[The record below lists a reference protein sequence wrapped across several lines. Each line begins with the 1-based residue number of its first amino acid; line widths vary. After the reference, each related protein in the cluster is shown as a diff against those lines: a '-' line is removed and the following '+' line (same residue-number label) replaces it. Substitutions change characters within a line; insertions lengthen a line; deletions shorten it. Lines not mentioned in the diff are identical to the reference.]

1 MESPVI
7 VESYHRQGVVVVR
20 MNRPEHHN
28 ALNKQLVVK
37 LTETFEKIKSESGV
51 RAVILTGNGRS
62 FCAGADLQGVRATAQ
77 AGLETATDEGKSLFD
92 LMTAVSSCPAPVI
105 GRVDGWAIGG
115 GMGLVACC
123 DLVVATARAKF
134 GFSEVRLGL
143 IPAVITPF
151 VLSRIQIADAKVL
164 YLTGERFD
172 ASRALEIGLI
182 DRIAAD
188 GELDEQVEIWVDQL
202 LKGAPGALEAVKGLL
217 REITHLGPEEYRERT
232 SHLFA
237 SRVVSDEGRKGV
249 EAFIEKRRADWD
261 TNT

>member
-7 VESYHRQGVVVVR
+7 VENHHRQGVVVVR

-28 ALNKQLVVK
+28 ALNRQLVVA
-37 LTETFEKIKSESGV
+37 LTETFEKIKTERGV

-62 FCAGADLQGVRATAQ
+62 FCAGADLQGVKATAQ
-77 AGLETATDEGKSLFD
+77 AGIEAATDEGNSLFD

-123 DLVVATARAKF
+123 DLVAATVRAKF

-143 IPAVITPF
+143 VPAVITPF
-151 VLSRIQIADAKVL
+151 VLSRIQVADAREL

-172 ASRALEIGLI
+172 ALRAKEIGLI
-182 DRIAAD
+182 DRITAD
-188 GELDEQVEIWVDQL
+188 GDLDEQVEIWVDQL
-202 LKGAPGALEAVKGLL
+202 LKGAPGALAAVKDLL
-217 REITHLGPEEYRERT
+217 RKIKHLGPEEHRDCT
-232 SHLFA
+232 SQLFA
-237 SRVVSDEGRKGV
+237 SRVVSVEGREGV

-261 TNT
+261 IST